1 MSPYETGDIHVESEG
16 TAASERDQRM
26 VQLARSTYVGFN
38 DHHLCEKLVEREGFS
53 LSRETLRRLLRQN
66 GLGSPRKRRA
76 PAHRQRRLRCARL
89 GELVQLD
96 GSPHDWLEG
105 RGQRLTALGMQDDAT
120 GKILAAQFFPSETTF
135 GYLCL
140 LRQLLRRHG
149 VPLAFYGDHSGI
161 FVRNDDDWTADEQLA
176 GKRAP
181 TQLGTLFTAITVA
194 SSYATTT
201 TGRPTNNALE
211 NDSPPSSPAPW
222 NNSLS
227 PSSLPTVHRPKA
239 ASNACGA
246 SCRIV
251 CAVNFA
257 WLALRISTP
266 PTPCCASSL
275 PTTIDASP
283 GQHVNPQPPGGKLP
297 TVSTASA
304 ASCTNAPSAT
314 TTSCNG
320 QDAASKSLNRPAA
333 LASPAPKYRSTRPS
347 TAASRSTTARLACS
361 SPTCQGGDT
370 FMLPLG

>member
-1 MSPYETGDIHVESEG
+1 MAVRTTGWKA
-16 TAASERDQRM
+16 AASASPLWACRTTPPAKSWPPSSSPQK
-26 VQLARSTYVGFN
+26 QLSPISAYCASCCAATVCRS
-38 DHHLCEKLVEREGFS
+38 
-53 LSRETLRRLLRQN
+53 
-66 GLGSPRKRRA
+66 
-76 PAHRQRRLRCARL
+76 
-89 GELVQLD
+89 
-96 GSPHDWLEG
+96 
-105 RGQRLTALGMQDDAT
+105 
-120 GKILAAQFFPSETTF
+120 
-135 GYLCL
+135 
-140 LRQLLRRHG
+140 
-149 VPLAFYGDHSGI
+149 
-161 FVRNDDDWTADEQLA
+161 
-176 GKRAP
+176 
-181 TQLGTLFTAITVA
+181 LFTAITVA
-194 SSYATTT
+194 SSFATTT
-201 TGRPTNNALE
+201 TGRSTNNSLE
-211 NDSPPSSPAPW
+211 NDSPPSSAAPW
-222 NNSLS
+222 NNLLS

-283 GQHVNPQPPGGKLP
+283 GKHVNPQPPGGKLP

-320 QDAASKSLNRPAA
+320 QDAASKSLNRPPA
-333 LASPAPKYRSTRPS
+333 LASPPPKYRSTRPS

-361 SPTCQGGDT
+361 APTCQGGDT